1 MGQKLFRKL
10 GHKFVLT
17 YAGERY
23 VTKATEILNLKKELD
38 QEMND
43 IIKNNYGS
51 LKIAFPTMRSAY
63 MLPCT
68 LPVFN
73 QMYPNVR
80 LDVLEEH
87 SGKLEGMLLNGETDL
102 AFFNLPIKSPDIDYE
117 VIKHEEVLLV
127 MAANHPLAHSGLVR
141 DGSGKNYF
149 NLFKNGGTTYVLANE
164 NLKNGIADFAA
175 KAKAYAEEKKLQPVQ
190 TAAASDGNE
199 LTISGLDLGYYLVRS
214 DLGILCSLDTTA
226 PNALV
231 KEKNEATVIV
241 KNVEDTTKKQ
251 NVAEIGTYVKFTIQ
265 ITVNDKAPVNYKLV
279 DEMTDGL
286 TFVKNE
292 TYPLTV
298 TVNENTLDAANYKV
312 TETTEPRGFTLTFN
326 NNAEGNASILKTGDV
341 VTVTYYAQINENAK
355 IADEANVNKAKV
367 EYGTNSHT
375 EYDKTETY
383 VWKMNIVK
391 YTMEQETEK
400 KLAGA
405 TFQLS
410 RDAAGAQVIKLVK
423 VNDTTYR
430 LALSTETEGV
440 VDTITTGETGE
451 LVINGLAD
459 GTYYLTE
466 TKAPRGYNLL
476 REPVNVTIG
485 HKDANGK
492 LTETSFVAD
501 QTQTDT
507 SGLVKVENN
516 AGAELPSTGGIGTTV
531 FYVLGS
537 AMALGAVI
545 LLVTKKR
552 MAA

>member
-1 MGQKLFRKL
+1 MKHTRQIFALL
-10 GHKFVLT
+10 LALVLT
-17 YAGERY
+17 LGLC
-23 VTKATEILNLKKELD
+23 ATAFADEAKP
-38 QEMND
+38 
-43 IIKNNYGS
+43 GS
-51 LKIAFPTMRSAY
+51 ITISNPAQGKTY
-63 MLPCT
+63 E
-68 LPVFN
+68 VFKL
-73 QMYPNVR
+73 
-80 LDVLEEH
+80 LDVAADE
-87 SGKLEGMLLNGETDL
+87 SDL
-102 AFFNLPIKSPDIDYE
+102 ANNGFIYKLTAD
-117 VIKHEEVLLV
+117 
-127 MAANHPLAHSGLVR
+127 AWANFITNVQ

-149 NLFKNGGTTYVLANE
+149 NLYENNGVTYVLANE
-164 NLKNGIADFAA
+164 NLEGGIADFAA
-175 KAKAYAEEKKLQPVQ
+175 KAKAYAEEEKLQPVQ
-190 TAAASDGNE
+190 TATASDGND

-226 PNALV
+226 PNAEV
-231 KEKNEATVIV
+231 REKNEATVIV

-265 ITVNDKAPVNYKLV
+265 ITVKDKAPVNYKLV
-279 DEMTDGL
+279 DEMTEGL

-312 TETTEPRGFTLTFN
+312 TETTKPRGFTLAFN
-326 NNAEGNASILKTGDV
+326 NNAEGSASILKTGDV

-355 IADEANVNKAKV
+355 IADEANVNKARV

-375 EYDKTETY
+375 EYDTTETY

-410 RDAAGAQVIKLVK
+410 RDAAGAEVIKLVK
-423 VNDTTYR
+423 VDDTTYR
-430 LALSTETEGV
+430 LALPTETDTA
-440 VDTITTGETGE
+440 VDTITTGETGA

-476 REPVNVTIG
+476 REPVKVTIG
-485 HKDANGK
+485 HKDANGM
-492 LTETSFVAD
+492 TETSFVAN

-516 AGAELPSTGGIGTTV
+516 AGAELPSTGGIGTTA

>member
-1 MGQKLFRKL
+1 MKHTRQIFALVL
-10 GHKFVLT
+10 ALVLT
-17 YAGERY
+17 LGLC
-23 VTKATEILNLKKELD
+23 ATAFADETRP
-38 QEMND
+38 
-43 IIKNNYGS
+43 GS
-51 LKIAFPTMRSAY
+51 ITISNPAQGKTY
-63 MLPCT
+63 E
-68 LPVFN
+68 VFKL
-73 QMYPNVR
+73 
-80 LDVLEEH
+80 LDVVEDE
-87 SGKLEGMLLNGETDL
+87 SDL
-102 AFFNLPIKSPDIDYE
+102 ANKGFIYKLTADAWADFITT
-117 VIKHEEVLLV
+117 VQ
-127 MAANHPLAHSGLVR
+127 
-141 DGSGKNYF
+141 DGSGAKYF
-149 NLFKNGGTTYVLANE
+149 NLFENGGMTYVLANE
-164 NLKNGIADFAA
+164 NLKPGIADFAA
-175 KAKAYAEEKKLQPVQ
+175 KAKAYAETNKLAPLK
-190 TAAASDGNE
+190 TAKAEAEGALE
-199 LTISGLDLGYYLVRS
+199 ISGLDLGYYLVRS

-226 PNALV
+226 PNAEV
-231 KEKNEATVIV
+231 REKNEATVIV

-265 ITVNDKAPVNYKLV
+265 ITVKDKAPVNYKLV

-375 EYDKTETY
+375 EYDTTETY

-391 YTMEQETEK
+391 YTMKKAADSDQATEE

-405 TFQLS
+405 TFKLS
-410 RDAAGAQVIKLVK
+410 RDATGVEVIKLVK

-430 LALSTETEGV
+430 LALPTETDTA

-466 TKAPRGYNLL
+466 TKAPKGYNLL
-476 REPVNVTIG
+476 REPVKVTIG

-501 QTQTDT
+501 QTEMDT
-507 SGLVKVENN
+507 SGVVKVENN

>member
-1 MGQKLFRKL
+1 MKHTRQIFALVL
-10 GHKFVLT
+10 ALVLT
-17 YAGERY
+17 LGLC
-23 VTKATEILNLKKELD
+23 ATAFADEAKP
-38 QEMND
+38 
-43 IIKNNYGS
+43 GS
-51 LKIAFPTMRSAY
+51 ITISNPAQGKTY
-63 MLPCT
+63 E
-68 LPVFN
+68 VFKL
-73 QMYPNVR
+73 
-80 LDVLEEH
+80 LDVAADESDLENN
-87 SGKLEGMLLNGETDL
+87 GFIYKLTTD
-102 AFFNLPIKSPDIDYE
+102 AWADFITN
-117 VIKHEEVLLV
+117 VQ
-127 MAANHPLAHSGLVR
+127 

-149 NLFKNGGTTYVLANE
+149 NLFENGGMTYVLANE

-190 TAAASDGNE
+190 TAAASDENK

-226 PNALV
+226 PNAQV
-231 KEKNEATVIV
+231 REKNEATVIV

-251 NVAEIGTYVKFTIQ
+251 NVAEIGTYVKFTIR
-265 ITVNDKAPVNYKLV
+265 ITVKDKAPVNYKLV

-286 TFVKNE
+286 TFVNDE
-292 TYPLTV
+292 NHPLTV
-298 TVNENTLDAANYKV
+298 KV
-312 TETTEPRGFTLTFN
+312 TRGESESTLTNVDDYTVAETSTPKGFTLKFKD
-326 NNAEGNASILKTGDV
+326 EGSASILKTGDV

-375 EYDKTETY
+375 EYDTTETY

-391 YTMEQETEK
+391 YTMEQTTGSDQAKEK
-400 KLAGA
+400 RLAGA
-405 TFQLS
+405 IFQLS
-410 RDAAGAQVIKLVK
+410 RDAAGAEVIKLVK
-423 VNDTTYR
+423 VDDTTYR
-430 LALSTETEGV
+430 LALPTETDTA
-440 VDTITTGETGE
+440 VDTITTGETGA

-476 REPVNVTIG
+476 REPVKVTIG
-485 HKDANGK
+485 HNKNANGK
-492 LTETSFVAD
+492 LTETSFVAN
-501 QTQTDT
+501 QTETDT
-507 SGLVKVENN
+507 SGVVKVENN

>member
-1 MGQKLFRKL
+1 MKHTRQFFALVL
-10 GHKFVLT
+10 ALVLT
-17 YAGERY
+17 LGLC
-23 VTKATEILNLKKELD
+23 ATAFADGAKPGSITISNPAQGKTYEVFKLLD
-38 QEMND
+38 IVED
-43 IIKNNYGS
+43 ES
-51 LKIAFPTMRSAY
+51 
-63 MLPCT
+63 
-68 LPVFN
+68 
-73 QMYPNVR
+73 
-80 LDVLEEH
+80 
-87 SGKLEGMLLNGETDL
+87 DL
-102 AFFNLPIKSPDIDYE
+102 ANKGFIYKLTNDDWATFITT
-117 VIKHEEVLLV
+117 VQ
-127 MAANHPLAHSGLVR
+127 
-141 DGSGKNYF
+141 DGSGANYF
-149 NLFKNGGTTYVLANE
+149 NLFENGGKKYVLANE
-164 NLKNGIADFAA
+164 NLKGGIADFAA
-175 KAKAYAEEKKLQPVQ
+175 KAKAYAETNKLAPLK
-190 TAAASDGNE
+190 TAKAEAEGALE
-199 LTISGLDLGYYLVRS
+199 ISGLDLGYYLVRS

-226 PNALV
+226 PNAEV

-251 NVAEIGTYVKFTIQ
+251 NVAEIGTYVKFTIR

-286 TFVKNE
+286 TFVNNE

-312 TETTEPRGFTLTFN
+312 TETTEPRGFTLAFN

-375 EYDKTETY
+375 EYDTTETY

-391 YTMEQETEK
+391 YTMEQTTGSDQAKEK
-400 KLAGA
+400 MLAGA
-405 TFQLS
+405 TFKLS
-410 RDAAGAQVIKLVK
+410 RDEAGTQVIKLVK

-430 LALSTETEGV
+430 LALPTET
-440 VDTITTGETGE
+440 DTADDTVTTGETGE

-476 REPVNVTIG
+476 RKPVNVTIG

-501 QTQTDT
+501 QTEMDT
-507 SGLVKVENN
+507 SGVVKVENN

>member
-1 MGQKLFRKL
+1 MKHTRQIFALL
-10 GHKFVLT
+10 LALVLT
-17 YAGERY
+17 LGLC
-23 VTKATEILNLKKELD
+23 ATAFADEAKP
-38 QEMND
+38 
-43 IIKNNYGS
+43 GS
-51 LKIAFPTMRSAY
+51 ITISNPAQGKTY
-63 MLPCT
+63 E
-68 LPVFN
+68 VFKL
-73 QMYPNVR
+73 
-80 LDVLEEH
+80 LDVAADE
-87 SGKLEGMLLNGETDL
+87 SDL
-102 AFFNLPIKSPDIDYE
+102 ANNGFIYKLTADAWATFITT
-117 VIKHEEVLLV
+117 VQ
-127 MAANHPLAHSGLVR
+127 
-141 DGSGKNYF
+141 DGSGENYF
-149 NLFKNGGTTYVLANE
+149 NLFENGGTTYVLANE

-190 TAAASDGNE
+190 KAAASDGNE

-226 PNALV
+226 PNAEVL
-231 KEKNEATVIV
+231 EKNEATVIV
-241 KNVEDTTKKQ
+241 KNVEDTEKQ
-251 NVAEIGTYVKFTIQ
+251 NVAEIGTYVKFTIR
-265 ITVNDKAPVNYKLV
+265 ITVNDRAPVNYKLV

-341 VTVTYYAQINENAK
+341 VTVTYYAQINEKAVV
-355 IADEANVNKAKV
+355 ADEANVNKAKV

-375 EYDKTETY
+375 EYDTTETY

-391 YTMEQETEK
+391 YTMEQTTGSDQAKEK
-400 KLAGA
+400 RLAGA

-410 RDAAGAQVIKLVK
+410 RDEAGTEVIKLIK
-423 VNDTTYR
+423 VDDTTYR
-430 LALSTETEGV
+430 LALPTETDTA
-440 VDTITTGETGE
+440 VDTITTGETGA

-501 QTQTDT
+501 QTEMDT
-507 SGLVKVENN
+507 SGVVKVENN
-516 AGAELPSTGGIGTTV
+516 AGAELPSTGGIGTTA

>member
-1 MGQKLFRKL
+1 MKHTRQF
-10 GHKFVLT
+10 FVLVLALVLTLGLCATAFADETRPGSITISNPAQGKT
-17 YAGERY
+17 YE
-23 VTKATEILNLKKELD
+23 
-38 QEMND
+38 
-43 IIKNNYGS
+43 
-51 LKIAFPTMRSAY
+51 
-63 MLPCT
+63 
-68 LPVFN
+68 VFKL
-73 QMYPNVR
+73 
-80 LDVLEEH
+80 LDVAADE
-87 SGKLEGMLLNGETDL
+87 SDL
-102 AFFNLPIKSPDIDYE
+102 ANKGFIYKLTNDDWATFITT
-117 VIKHEEVLLV
+117 VQ
-127 MAANHPLAHSGLVR
+127 
-141 DGSGKNYF
+141 DGSGENYF
-149 NLFKNGGTTYVLANE
+149 NLFENGGKKYVLANE
-164 NLKNGIADFAA
+164 NLKPGIADFAA
-175 KAKAYAEEKKLQPVQ
+175 KAKAYAEEKNLQPVQ
-190 TAAASDGNE
+190 TATASDGNE

-226 PNALV
+226 PNAEV

-241 KNVEDTTKKQ
+241 KNVEDTKKQ

-265 ITVNDKAPVNYKLV
+265 ITVKDKAPVNYKLL
-279 DEMTDGL
+279 DEMTEGL
-286 TFVKNE
+286 TFVNDE
-292 TYPLTV
+292 NHPLTV
-298 TVNENTLDAANYKV
+298 TVNGSALAAENYNVA
-312 TETTEPRGFTLTFN
+312 ETTEPRGFTLTFN
-326 NNAEGNASILKTGDV
+326 NNAEGSASILKTGDV

-375 EYDKTETY
+375 EYDTTETY

-391 YTMEQETEK
+391 YTMKKAADGDQATEE

-405 TFQLS
+405 TFKLS
-410 RDAAGAQVIKLVK
+410 RDAAGTQVIKLVK

-430 LALSTETEGV
+430 LALPTETDTAD
-440 VDTITTGETGE
+440 DTITTGETGE

-466 TKAPRGYNLL
+466 TKAPKGYNLL

-501 QTQTDT
+501 QTETDT
-507 SGLVKVENN
+507 SGVVKVENN

>member
-1 MGQKLFRKL
+1 MKHTRQIFALVL
-10 GHKFVLT
+10 ALVLT
-17 YAGERY
+17 LGLC
-23 VTKATEILNLKKELD
+23 ATAFADEARP
-38 QEMND
+38 
-43 IIKNNYGS
+43 GS
-51 LKIAFPTMRSAY
+51 ITISNPAQGKTY
-63 MLPCT
+63 E
-68 LPVFN
+68 VFKL
-73 QMYPNVR
+73 
-80 LDVLEEH
+80 LDVVEDE
-87 SGKLEGMLLNGETDL
+87 SDL
-102 AFFNLPIKSPDIDYE
+102 ANNGFIYKLTTDAWADFITN
-117 VIKHEEVLLV
+117 VQ
-127 MAANHPLAHSGLVR
+127 

-149 NLFKNGGTTYVLANE
+149 NLFENGGTKYVLANE
-164 NLKNGIADFAA
+164 NLKPGIADFAA

-190 TAAASDGNE
+190 TATASDGNE

-226 PNALV
+226 PNAQV
-231 KEKNEATVIV
+231 REKNEATVIV

-251 NVAEIGTYVKFTIQ
+251 NVAEIGTYVKFTIR
-265 ITVNDKAPVNYKLV
+265 ITVKDKAPVNYKLV
-279 DEMTDGL
+279 DEMTEGL

-298 TVNENTLDAANYKV
+298 TVNENTLDAANYQV
-312 TETTEPRGFTLTFN
+312 AETTEPRGFTLTFN
-326 NNAEGNASILKTGDV
+326 NNAEGSASILKTGDV
-341 VTVTYYAQINENAK
+341 VTVTYYAQINEKAVV
-355 IADEANVNKAKV
+355 ADEANVNKAKV

-375 EYDKTETY
+375 EYDTTETY

-410 RDAAGAQVIKLVK
+410 RDEAGAQVIKLVK
-423 VNDTTYR
+423 VDDTTYR
-430 LALSTETEGV
+430 LALPTDTA

-476 REPVNVTIG
+476 REPVKVTIG
-485 HKDANGK
+485 HNKNANGK
-492 LTETSFVAD
+492 LTETSFVAN
-501 QTQTDT
+501 QTETDT

>member
-1 MGQKLFRKL
+1 MKHTRQIFALVL
-10 GHKFVLT
+10 ALVLT
-17 YAGERY
+17 LGLC
-23 VTKATEILNLKKELD
+23 ATAFADEAKP
-38 QEMND
+38 
-43 IIKNNYGS
+43 GS
-51 LKIAFPTMRSAY
+51 ITISNPAQGKTY
-63 MLPCT
+63 E
-68 LPVFN
+68 VFKL
-73 QMYPNVR
+73 
-80 LDVLEEH
+80 LDVAADESALENN
-87 SGKLEGMLLNGETDL
+87 GFIYKLTTDEW
-102 AFFNLPIKSPDIDYE
+102 ATFITT
-117 VIKHEEVLLV
+117 VQ
-127 MAANHPLAHSGLVR
+127 
-141 DGSGKNYF
+141 DGSGENYF
-149 NLFKNGGTTYVLANE
+149 NLFENGGTTYVLANE
-164 NLKNGIADFAA
+164 NLKPGIADFAA

-190 TAAASDGNE
+190 TATASDGNE

-226 PNALV
+226 PNAQV

-241 KNVEDTTKKQ
+241 KNVEDTEKQ

-265 ITVNDKAPVNYKLV
+265 ITVKDRAPVNYKLV

-341 VTVTYYAQINENAK
+341 VTVTYYAQINEKAVV
-355 IADEANVNKAKV
+355 ADEANVNKAKV

-375 EYDKTETY
+375 EYDTTETY

-410 RDAAGAQVIKLVK
+410 RDAAGAEVIKLVK
-423 VNDTTYR
+423 VDDTTYR
-430 LALSTETEGV
+430 LALPTDTA
-440 VDTITTGETGE
+440 VDTITTGETGV

-476 REPVNVTIG
+476 REPVKVTVA
-485 HKDANGK
+485 HKTENGK

-501 QTQTDT
+501 QTETDT
-507 SGLVKVENN
+507 SGVVKVENN

>member
-1 MGQKLFRKL
+1 MKHTRQFFALVL
-10 GHKFVLT
+10 ALVLT
-17 YAGERY
+17 LGLC
-23 VTKATEILNLKKELD
+23 ATAFADGAKPGSITISNPAQGKTYEVFKLLD
-38 QEMND
+38 IVED
-43 IIKNNYGS
+43 ES
-51 LKIAFPTMRSAY
+51 
-63 MLPCT
+63 
-68 LPVFN
+68 
-73 QMYPNVR
+73 
-80 LDVLEEH
+80 
-87 SGKLEGMLLNGETDL
+87 DL
-102 AFFNLPIKSPDIDYE
+102 ANKGFIYKLTADAWADFITT
-117 VIKHEEVLLV
+117 VQ
-127 MAANHPLAHSGLVR
+127 
-141 DGSGKNYF
+141 DGSGAKYF
-149 NLFKNGGTTYVLANE
+149 NLFENGGMTYVLANE
-164 NLKNGIADFAA
+164 NLKGGIADFAA

-190 TAAASDGNE
+190 TATASDGNE

-226 PNALV
+226 PNAQV

-265 ITVNDKAPVNYKLV
+265 ITVKDKAPVNYKLV

-286 TFVKNE
+286 TFVNNE

-298 TVNENTLDAANYKV
+298 TVNGSALAAENYNVA
-312 TETTEPRGFTLTFN
+312 ETTEPRGFTLTFN
-326 NNAEGNASILKTGDV
+326 NNAEGSASILKTDDV
-341 VTVTYYAQINENAK
+341 VTVTYYAQINKNAK

-375 EYDKTETY
+375 EYDTTETY

-423 VNDTTYR
+423 VDDTTYR
-430 LALSTETEGV
+430 LALPTETEGV

-476 REPVNVTIG
+476 REPVKVKIDHTT
-485 HKDANGK
+485 ANGK

-501 QTQTDT
+501 QTETDT
-507 SGLVKVENN
+507 SGVVKVENN
-516 AGAELPSTGGIGTTV
+516 AGAELPSTGGIGTTA

>member
-1 MGQKLFRKL
+1 MKHTRQFFALL
-10 GHKFVLT
+10 LALVLT
-17 YAGERY
+17 LGLC
-23 VTKATEILNLKKELD
+23 ATAFADEAKP
-38 QEMND
+38 
-43 IIKNNYGS
+43 GS
-51 LKIAFPTMRSAY
+51 ITISNPAQGKTY
-63 MLPCT
+63 E
-68 LPVFN
+68 VFKL
-73 QMYPNVR
+73 
-80 LDVLEEH
+80 LDVAADE
-87 SGKLEGMLLNGETDL
+87 SDL
-102 AFFNLPIKSPDIDYE
+102 ANKGFIYKLTADAWADFITT
-117 VIKHEEVLLV
+117 VQ
-127 MAANHPLAHSGLVR
+127 
-141 DGSGKNYF
+141 DGSGAKYF
-149 NLFKNGGTTYVLANE
+149 NLFENGGKKYVLANE
-164 NLKNGIADFAA
+164 NLKPGIADFAA
-175 KAKAYAEEKKLQPVQ
+175 KAKAYAEEKNLQPVQ
-190 TAAASDGNE
+190 TATASDGNE

-226 PNALV
+226 PNAEV

-241 KNVEDTTKKQ
+241 KNVEDTKKQ

-265 ITVNDKAPVNYKLV
+265 ITVKDKAPVNYKLV
-279 DEMTDGL
+279 DEMTEGL
-286 TFVKNE
+286 TFVNDE
-292 TYPLTV
+292 NHPLTV
-298 TVNENTLDAANYKV
+298 TVNGSALAAENYNVA
-312 TETTEPRGFTLTFN
+312 ETTEPRGFTLTFN
-326 NNAEGNASILKTGDV
+326 NNAEGSASILKTGDV

-375 EYDKTETY
+375 EYDTTETY

-391 YTMEQETEK
+391 YTMKKAADGDQATEE

-405 TFQLS
+405 TFKLS
-410 RDAAGAQVIKLVK
+410 RDAAGTQVIKLVK

-430 LALSTETEGV
+430 LALPTETDTAD
-440 VDTITTGETGE
+440 DTITTGETGE

-501 QTQTDT
+501 QTETDT
-507 SGLVKVENN
+507 SGVVKVENN

>member
-1 MGQKLFRKL
+1 MKHTRQIFALVL
-10 GHKFVLT
+10 ALVLT
-17 YAGERY
+17 LGLC
-23 VTKATEILNLKKELD
+23 ATAFADEAKP
-38 QEMND
+38 
-43 IIKNNYGS
+43 GS
-51 LKIAFPTMRSAY
+51 ITISNPAQGKTY
-63 MLPCT
+63 E
-68 LPVFN
+68 VFKL
-73 QMYPNVR
+73 
-80 LDVLEEH
+80 LDVAADESDLENN
-87 SGKLEGMLLNGETDL
+87 GFIYKLTTD
-102 AFFNLPIKSPDIDYE
+102 AWADFITN
-117 VIKHEEVLLV
+117 VQ
-127 MAANHPLAHSGLVR
+127 

-507 SGLVKVENN
+507 SGVVKVENN

-545 LLVTKKR
+545 LLVTRKR

>member
-1 MGQKLFRKL
+1 MKHTRQFFALL
-10 GHKFVLT
+10 LALVLT
-17 YAGERY
+17 LGLC
-23 VTKATEILNLKKELD
+23 ATAFAEDAKP
-38 QEMND
+38 
-43 IIKNNYGS
+43 GS
-51 LKIAFPTMRSAY
+51 ITISNPAQGKTY
-63 MLPCT
+63 E
-68 LPVFN
+68 VFKL
-73 QMYPNVR
+73 
-80 LDVLEEH
+80 LDVVEDE
-87 SGKLEGMLLNGETDL
+87 SDL
-102 AFFNLPIKSPDIDYE
+102 ANKGFIYKLTADAWADFITNVK
-117 VIKHEEVLLV
+117 
-127 MAANHPLAHSGLVR
+127 
-141 DGSGKNYF
+141 DGSDNNYF
-149 NLFKNGGTTYVLANE
+149 NLFENGGMTYVLANE
-164 NLKNGIADFAA
+164 NLKPGIADFAA
-175 KAKAYAEEKKLQPVQ
+175 KAKAYAETNKLAPIK
-190 TAAASDGNE
+190 TAKAEAEGALE
-199 LTISGLDLGYYLVRS
+199 ISGLDLGYYLVRS

-226 PNALV
+226 PNAQV

-265 ITVNDKAPVNYKLV
+265 ITVKDKAPVNYKLV

-286 TFVKNE
+286 TFVNNE

-298 TVNENTLDAANYKV
+298 TVNGSALAAENYNVA
-312 TETTEPRGFTLTFN
+312 ETTEPRGFTLTFN
-326 NNAEGNASILKTGDV
+326 NNAEGSASILKTDDV
-341 VTVTYYAQINENAK
+341 VTVTYYAQINKNAK

-375 EYDKTETY
+375 EYDTTETY

-410 RDAAGAQVIKLVK
+410 RDEAGAQVIKLVK

-430 LALSTETEGV
+430 LALPTETEGV

-476 REPVNVTIG
+476 REPVKVKIDHTT
-485 HKDANGK
+485 ANGK

-501 QTQTDT
+501 QTETDT
-507 SGLVKVENN
+507 SGVVKVENN

>member
-1 MGQKLFRKL
+1 MKHTRQFFALL
-10 GHKFVLT
+10 LALVLT
-17 YAGERY
+17 LGLC
-23 VTKATEILNLKKELD
+23 ATAFADEAKP
-38 QEMND
+38 
-43 IIKNNYGS
+43 GS
-51 LKIAFPTMRSAY
+51 ITISNPAQGKTY
-63 MLPCT
+63 E
-68 LPVFN
+68 VFKL
-73 QMYPNVR
+73 
-80 LDVLEEH
+80 LDVAADE
-87 SGKLEGMLLNGETDL
+87 SDL
-102 AFFNLPIKSPDIDYE
+102 ANKGFIYKLTADDWADFITT
-117 VIKHEEVLLV
+117 VQ
-127 MAANHPLAHSGLVR
+127 
-141 DGSGKNYF
+141 DGSGANYF
-149 NLFKNGGTTYVLANE
+149 ILFENGGMTYVLANE
-164 NLKNGIADFAA
+164 NLKPGIADFAA
-175 KAKAYAEEKKLQPVQ
+175 KAKAYAEEKNLQPVQ
-190 TAAASDGNE
+190 TATASDGNE

-226 PNALV
+226 PNAEV

-241 KNVEDTTKKQ
+241 KNVEDTKKQ

-265 ITVNDKAPVNYKLV
+265 ITVKDKAPVNYKLV
-279 DEMTDGL
+279 DEMTEGL
-286 TFVKNE
+286 TFVNDE
-292 TYPLTV
+292 NHPLTV
-298 TVNENTLDAANYKV
+298 TVNGSALAAENYNVA
-312 TETTEPRGFTLTFN
+312 ETTEPRGFTLTFN

-375 EYDKTETY
+375 EYDTTETY

-391 YTMEQETEK
+391 YTMKKAADGDQATEE

-430 LALSTETEGV
+430 LALPTETEGV
-440 VDTITTGETGE
+440 VDTITTGNSGE

-476 REPVNVTIG
+476 REPVKVKIDHTT
-485 HKDANGK
+485 ANGK

-501 QTQTDT
+501 QTETDT
-507 SGLVKVENN
+507 SGVVKVENN

>member
-1 MGQKLFRKL
+1 MKHTRQFFALL
-10 GHKFVLT
+10 LALVLT
-17 YAGERY
+17 LGLCATAFADE
-23 VTKATEILNLKKELD
+23 TKPGSITISNPAQGKTYEVFKLLDIVEDESDLANKGFIYKLTNDDWATFITTVQD
-38 QEMND
+38 
-43 IIKNNYGS
+43 G
-51 LKIAFPTMRSAY
+51 
-63 MLPCT
+63 
-68 LPVFN
+68 
-73 QMYPNVR
+73 
-80 LDVLEEH
+80 
-87 SGKLEGMLLNGETDL
+87 NGE
-102 AFFNLPIKSPDIDYE
+102 
-117 VIKHEEVLLV
+117 
-127 MAANHPLAHSGLVR
+127 
-141 DGSGKNYF
+141 NYF
-149 NLFKNGGTTYVLANE
+149 NLFENGGMTYVLAKE
-164 NLKNGIADFAA
+164 NLKGGIADFAA

-190 TAAASDGNE
+190 TATAANE
-199 LTISGLDLGYYLVRS
+199 DALTISGLYLGYYLVRS

-226 PNALV
+226 PNAQV

-265 ITVNDKAPVNYKLV
+265 ITVKDKAPVNYKLV

-286 TFVKNE
+286 TFVNDE
-292 TYPLTV
+292 NHPLTV
-298 TVNENTLDAANYKV
+298 TVNGSALAAENYNVA
-312 TETTEPRGFTLTFN
+312 ETTEPRGFTLTFN

-341 VTVTYYAQINENAK
+341 VTVTYYAQINKNAK

-375 EYDKTETY
+375 EYDTTETY

-405 TFQLS
+405 TFKLS
-410 RDAAGAQVIKLVK
+410 RDAAGAHVIKLVK
-423 VNDTTYR
+423 VDDTTYR
-430 LALSTETEGV
+430 LALPTETDTA

-466 TKAPRGYNLL
+466 TKAPKGYNLL

-492 LTETSFVAD
+492 LTETSFVGN
-501 QTQTDT
+501 QTEMDT
-507 SGLVKVENN
+507 SGVVKVENN

>member
-1 MGQKLFRKL
+1 MKHTRQFFALL
-10 GHKFVLT
+10 LALVLT
-17 YAGERY
+17 LGLC
-23 VTKATEILNLKKELD
+23 ATAFAEDAKP
-38 QEMND
+38 
-43 IIKNNYGS
+43 GS
-51 LKIAFPTMRSAY
+51 ITISNPAQGKTY
-63 MLPCT
+63 E
-68 LPVFN
+68 VFKL
-73 QMYPNVR
+73 
-80 LDVLEEH
+80 LDVAADE
-87 SGKLEGMLLNGETDL
+87 SDL
-102 AFFNLPIKSPDIDYE
+102 ANKGFIYKLTADEWATFITT
-117 VIKHEEVLLV
+117 VQ
-127 MAANHPLAHSGLVR
+127 

-149 NLFKNGGTTYVLANE
+149 NLFENGGKKYVLANE
-164 NLKNGIADFAA
+164 NLKPGIADFAA
-175 KAKAYAEEKKLQPVQ
+175 KAKAYAEANKLAPIK
-190 TAAASDGNE
+190 TAKAEAEGALE
-199 LTISGLDLGYYLVRS
+199 ISGLDLGYYLVRS

-226 PNALV
+226 PNAEV
-231 KEKNEATVIV
+231 REKNEATVIV

-251 NVAEIGTYVKFTIQ
+251 NVAEIGTYVKFTIR
-265 ITVNDKAPVNYKLV
+265 ITVKDKAPVNYKLV
-279 DEMTDGL
+279 DEMTEGL
-286 TFVKNE
+286 TFVNNE

-298 TVNENTLDAANYKV
+298 TVNGSALAAENYKV
-312 TETTEPRGFTLTFN
+312 TKTTEPRGFTLAFN

-341 VTVTYYAQINENAK
+341 VTVTYYAQINEKAVV
-355 IADEANVNKAKV
+355 ADEANVNKAKV

-375 EYDKTETY
+375 EYDTTETY

-391 YTMEQETEK
+391 YTMKKAADSDQATEE

-405 TFQLS
+405 TFKLS

-423 VNDTTYR
+423 VNDTTYC
-430 LALSTETEGV
+430 LALPTETDTA
-440 VDTITTGETGE
+440 VDTVTTGETGE

-476 REPVNVTIG
+476 REPVKVTIG

-492 LTETSFVAD
+492 LTETSFVGN
-501 QTQTDT
+501 QTEMDT
-507 SGLVKVENN
+507 SGVVKVENN

>member
-1 MGQKLFRKL
+1 MKHTRQIFALVL
-10 GHKFVLT
+10 ALVLT
-17 YAGERY
+17 LGLC
-23 VTKATEILNLKKELD
+23 ATAFADEAKP
-38 QEMND
+38 
-43 IIKNNYGS
+43 GS
-51 LKIAFPTMRSAY
+51 ITISNPAQGKTY
-63 MLPCT
+63 E
-68 LPVFN
+68 VFKL
-73 QMYPNVR
+73 
-80 LDVLEEH
+80 LDVAADESDLENN
-87 SGKLEGMLLNGETDL
+87 GFIYKLTADAWADFITNV
-102 AFFNLPIKSPDIDYE
+102 K
-117 VIKHEEVLLV
+117 
-127 MAANHPLAHSGLVR
+127 
-141 DGSGKNYF
+141 DGSDNNYF
-149 NLFKNGGTTYVLANE
+149 NLFENGGTTYVLANE
-164 NLKNGIADFAA
+164 NLKPGIADFAA
-175 KAKAYAEEKKLQPVQ
+175 KAKAYAETNKLAPIK
-190 TAAASDGNE
+190 TAKAEAEGALE
-199 LTISGLDLGYYLVRS
+199 ISGLDLGYYLVRS

-226 PNALV
+226 PNAQV

-251 NVAEIGTYVKFTIQ
+251 NVAEIGTYVKFTIR
-265 ITVNDKAPVNYKLV
+265 ITVKDKAPVNYKLV

-286 TFVKNE
+286 TFVNDAE
-292 TYPLTV
+292 HPLTV
-298 TVNENTLDAANYKV
+298 TVNENTLDAANYQV
-312 TETTEPRGFTLTFN
+312 AETTKPRGFTLTFN

-391 YTMEQETEK
+391 YTMEQTTGSDQAKEK
-400 KLAGA
+400 MLAGA

-410 RDAAGAQVIKLVK
+410 RDAKGAQVIKLVK
-423 VNDTTYR
+423 VDDTTYR
-430 LALSTETEGV
+430 LALPTETEGV

-501 QTQTDT
+501 QTETDT
-507 SGLVKVENN
+507 SGVVKVENN

>member
-1 MGQKLFRKL
+1 MKHTRQF
-10 GHKFVLT
+10 FVLVLALVLTLGLCATAFADETRPGSITISNPAQGKT
-17 YAGERY
+17 YE
-23 VTKATEILNLKKELD
+23 
-38 QEMND
+38 
-43 IIKNNYGS
+43 
-51 LKIAFPTMRSAY
+51 
-63 MLPCT
+63 
-68 LPVFN
+68 VFKL
-73 QMYPNVR
+73 
-80 LDVLEEH
+80 LDVAADE
-87 SGKLEGMLLNGETDL
+87 SDL
-102 AFFNLPIKSPDIDYE
+102 ANKGFIYKLTNDDWATFITT
-117 VIKHEEVLLV
+117 VQ
-127 MAANHPLAHSGLVR
+127 
-141 DGSGKNYF
+141 DGSGAKYF
-149 NLFKNGGTTYVLANE
+149 NLFENGGKKYVLANE
-164 NLKNGIADFAA
+164 NLKPGIADFAA
-175 KAKAYAEEKKLQPVQ
+175 KAKAYAEEKNLQPVQ
-190 TAAASDGNE
+190 TATASDGNE

-226 PNALV
+226 PNAEV

-241 KNVEDTTKKQ
+241 KNVEDTKKQ

-265 ITVNDKAPVNYKLV
+265 ITVKDKAPVNYKLV
-279 DEMTDGL
+279 DEMTEGL
-286 TFVKNE
+286 TFVNDE
-292 TYPLTV
+292 NHPLTV
-298 TVNENTLDAANYKV
+298 TVNGSALAAENYNVA
-312 TETTEPRGFTLTFN
+312 ETTEPRGFTLTFN
-326 NNAEGNASILKTGDV
+326 NNAEGSASILKTGDV

-375 EYDKTETY
+375 EYDTTETY

-391 YTMEQETEK
+391 YTMKKAADSDQATEE

-410 RDAAGAQVIKLVK
+410 RDEAGTQVIKLVK

-430 LALSTETEGV
+430 LALPTETDTAD
-440 VDTITTGETGE
+440 DTITTGETGE

-466 TKAPRGYNLL
+466 TKAPKGYNLL
-476 REPVNVTIG
+476 REPVKVTVA
-485 HKDANGK
+485 HKTENGK

-507 SGLVKVENN
+507 SGVVKVENN

>member
-1 MGQKLFRKL
+1 MKHTRQFFALL
-10 GHKFVLT
+10 LALVLT
-17 YAGERY
+17 LGLC
-23 VTKATEILNLKKELD
+23 ATAFAEDAKP
-38 QEMND
+38 
-43 IIKNNYGS
+43 GS
-51 LKIAFPTMRSAY
+51 ITISNPAQGKTY
-63 MLPCT
+63 E
-68 LPVFN
+68 VFKL
-73 QMYPNVR
+73 
-80 LDVLEEH
+80 LDVAADESDLENN
-87 SGKLEGMLLNGETDL
+87 GFIYKLTADEWAT
-102 AFFNLPIKSPDIDYE
+102 FITT
-117 VIKHEEVLLV
+117 VQ
-127 MAANHPLAHSGLVR
+127 

-149 NLFKNGGTTYVLANE
+149 NLFENGGKKYVLANE

-175 KAKAYAEEKKLQPVQ
+175 KAKAYAETNKLAPLK
-190 TAAASDGNE
+190 TAKAEAEGALE
-199 LTISGLDLGYYLVRS
+199 ISGLDLGYYLVRS

-226 PNALV
+226 PNAEVL
-231 KEKNEATVIV
+231 EKNEATVIV

-265 ITVNDKAPVNYKLV
+265 ITVKDKAPVNYKLV
-279 DEMTDGL
+279 DEMTEGL
-286 TFVKNE
+286 TFVNDE
-292 TYPLTV
+292 NHPLTV
-298 TVNENTLDAANYKV
+298 TVNGSALAAENYNVA
-312 TETTEPRGFTLTFN
+312 ETTEPRGFTLTFN

-341 VTVTYYAQINENAK
+341 VTVTYYAQINENAV
-355 IADEANVNKAKV
+355 IADEANVNKARV

-375 EYDKTETY
+375 EYDTTETY

-405 TFQLS
+405 TFKLS
-410 RDAAGAQVIKLVK
+410 RDEAGAQVIKLVK
-423 VNDTTYR
+423 VDDTTYR
-430 LALSTETEGV
+430 LALPTETDTA
-440 VDTITTGETGE
+440 VDTITTGKTGE

-476 REPVNVTIG
+476 REPVKVKIDHTT
-485 HKDANGK
+485 ANGK

-501 QTQTDT
+501 QTETDT
-507 SGLVKVENN
+507 SGVVKVENN

>member
-1 MGQKLFRKL
+1 MKHTRQFFALVL
-10 GHKFVLT
+10 ALVLT
-17 YAGERY
+17 LGLC
-23 VTKATEILNLKKELD
+23 ATAFADEAKP
-38 QEMND
+38 
-43 IIKNNYGS
+43 GS
-51 LKIAFPTMRSAY
+51 ITISNPAQGKTY
-63 MLPCT
+63 E
-68 LPVFN
+68 VFKL
-73 QMYPNVR
+73 
-80 LDVLEEH
+80 LDVVEDE
-87 SGKLEGMLLNGETDL
+87 SDL
-102 AFFNLPIKSPDIDYE
+102 ANNGFIYKLTTDAWADFITNVK
-117 VIKHEEVLLV
+117 
-127 MAANHPLAHSGLVR
+127 
-141 DGSGKNYF
+141 DGSGENYF
-149 NLFKNGGTTYVLANE
+149 NLFENGGMTYVLANE
-164 NLKNGIADFAA
+164 NLKHGIADFAA

-190 TAAASDGNE
+190 TATASDGNE

-226 PNALV
+226 PNAEV
-231 KEKNEATVIV
+231 REKNEATVIV

-251 NVAEIGTYVKFTIQ
+251 NVAEIGTYVKFTIR

-286 TFVKNE
+286 TFVNDAE
-292 TYPLTV
+292 HPLTV

-312 TETTEPRGFTLTFN
+312 TETTEPRGFTLAFN
-326 NNAEGNASILKTGDV
+326 NNAEGSASILKTGDV

-375 EYDKTETY
+375 EYDTTETY

-391 YTMEQETEK
+391 YTMEQGTEK

-405 TFQLS
+405 TFKLS

-423 VNDTTYR
+423 VDDTTYR
-430 LALSTETEGV
+430 LALPTETDTA

-476 REPVNVTIG
+476 REPVKVTVA
-485 HKDANGK
+485 HKTENGK

-507 SGLVKVENN
+507 SGVVKVENN
-516 AGAELPSTGGIGTTV
+516 TGAELPSTGGIGTTV

>member
-1 MGQKLFRKL
+1 MKHTRQFFALL
-10 GHKFVLT
+10 LALVLT
-17 YAGERY
+17 LGLC
-23 VTKATEILNLKKELD
+23 ATAFADEAKP
-38 QEMND
+38 
-43 IIKNNYGS
+43 GS
-51 LKIAFPTMRSAY
+51 ITISNPAQGKTY
-63 MLPCT
+63 E
-68 LPVFN
+68 VFKL
-73 QMYPNVR
+73 
-80 LDVLEEH
+80 LDVAADE
-87 SGKLEGMLLNGETDL
+87 SDL
-102 AFFNLPIKSPDIDYE
+102 ANKGFIYKLTNDDWATFITT
-117 VIKHEEVLLV
+117 VQ
-127 MAANHPLAHSGLVR
+127 

-149 NLFKNGGTTYVLANE
+149 NLFENGGKKYVLANK

-175 KAKAYAEEKKLQPVQ
+175 KAKAYAETNKLAPIK
-190 TAAASDGNE
+190 TAKAEAEGALE
-199 LTISGLDLGYYLVRS
+199 ISGLDLGYYLVRS

-226 PNALV
+226 PNAEV
-231 KEKNEATVIV
+231 REKNEATVIV

-251 NVAEIGTYVKFTIQ
+251 NVAEIGTYVKFTIR

-286 TFVKNE
+286 TFVNDAE
-292 TYPLTV
+292 HPLTV

-312 TETTEPRGFTLTFN
+312 TETTEPRGFTLAFN
-326 NNAEGNASILKTGDV
+326 NNAEGSASILKTGDV

-375 EYDKTETY
+375 EYDQTETY

-391 YTMEQETEK
+391 YTMKKAADSDQATEE

-430 LALSTETEGV
+430 LALPTETEGV

-476 REPVNVTIG
+476 REPVKVTIG

-501 QTQTDT
+501 QTETDT
-507 SGLVKVENN
+507 SGVVKVENN

>member
-1 MGQKLFRKL
+1 MKHTRQFFALVL
-10 GHKFVLT
+10 ALVLT
-17 YAGERY
+17 LGLC
-23 VTKATEILNLKKELD
+23 ATAFAEDAKPGSITISNPAQGKTYEVFKLLD
-38 QEMND
+38 VVEDESDLANKGFIYKLTAD
-43 IIKNNYGS
+43 AWADFITNVKDGSDNNY
-51 LKIAFPTMRSAY
+51 F
-63 MLPCT
+63 
-68 LPVFN
+68 
-73 QMYPNVR
+73 
-80 LDVLEEH
+80 
-87 SGKLEGMLLNGETDL
+87 DL
-102 AFFNLPIKSPDIDYE
+102 FE
-117 VIKHEEVLLV
+117 
-127 MAANHPLAHSGLVR
+127 
-141 DGSGKNYF
+141 
-149 NLFKNGGTTYVLANE
+149 NGGMTYVLANE
-164 NLKNGIADFAA
+164 NLKPGIADFAA
-175 KAKAYAEEKKLQPVQ
+175 KAKAYAEANKLAPIK
-190 TAAASDGNE
+190 TAKAEAEGALE
-199 LTISGLDLGYYLVRS
+199 ISGLDLGYYLVRS

-226 PNALV
+226 PNAEV
-231 KEKNEATVIV
+231 REKNEATVIV

-251 NVAEIGTYVKFTIQ
+251 NVAEIGTYVKFTIR
-265 ITVNDKAPVNYKLV
+265 ITVKDKAPVNYKLV

-286 TFVKNE
+286 TFVNDAE
-292 TYPLTV
+292 HPLTV

-312 TETTEPRGFTLTFN
+312 TETTEPRGFTLAFN
-326 NNAEGNASILKTGDV
+326 NNAEGSASILKTGDV

-375 EYDKTETY
+375 EYDTTETY

-391 YTMEQETEK
+391 YTMEQGTEK

-410 RDAAGAQVIKLVK
+410 RDEAGAQVIKLVK
-423 VNDTTYR
+423 VDDTTYR
-430 LALSTETEGV
+430 LALPTETDTA

-459 GTYYLTE
+459 GIYYLTE

-476 REPVNVTIG
+476 REPVKVKIDHTT
-485 HKDANGK
+485 ANGK

>member
-1 MGQKLFRKL
+1 MKHTRQFFALL
-10 GHKFVLT
+10 LALVLT
-17 YAGERY
+17 LGLC
-23 VTKATEILNLKKELD
+23 ATAFADGAKP
-38 QEMND
+38 
-43 IIKNNYGS
+43 GS
-51 LKIAFPTMRSAY
+51 ITISNPAQGKTY
-63 MLPCT
+63 E
-68 LPVFN
+68 VFKL
-73 QMYPNVR
+73 
-80 LDVLEEH
+80 LDVVEDESDLENN
-87 SGKLEGMLLNGETDL
+87 GFIYKLTGDAWADFITT
-102 AFFNLPIKSPDIDYE
+102 
-117 VIKHEEVLLV
+117 VQ
-127 MAANHPLAHSGLVR
+127 

-149 NLFKNGGTTYVLANE
+149 NLFENGGMTYVLANE
-164 NLKNGIADFAA
+164 NLKPGIADFAA
-175 KAKAYAEEKKLQPVQ
+175 KAKAYAESNKLTPIK
-190 TAAASDGNE
+190 TATAGTEGTLKID
-199 LTISGLDLGYYLVRS
+199 GLDLGYYLVRS

-226 PNALV
+226 PNAEV
-231 KEKNEATVIV
+231 REKNEATVIV

-265 ITVNDKAPVNYKLV
+265 ITVKDKAPVNYKLV
-279 DEMTDGL
+279 DEMTEGL

-312 TETTEPRGFTLTFN
+312 TETTEPRGFTLAFN

-375 EYDKTETY
+375 EYDTTETY

-391 YTMEQETEK
+391 YTMKKAADSDQATEE

-405 TFQLS
+405 IFKLS

-423 VNDTTYR
+423 VDDTTYR
-430 LALSTETEGV
+430 LALPTETEGV
-440 VDTITTGETGE
+440 VDTVTTGETGA

-507 SGLVKVENN
+507 SGVVKVENN

>member
-1 MGQKLFRKL
+1 MKHTRQIFALVL
-10 GHKFVLT
+10 ALVLT
-17 YAGERY
+17 LGLC
-23 VTKATEILNLKKELD
+23 ATAFADESKP
-38 QEMND
+38 
-43 IIKNNYGS
+43 GS
-51 LKIAFPTMRSAY
+51 ITISNPAQGKTY
-63 MLPCT
+63 E
-68 LPVFN
+68 VFKL
-73 QMYPNVR
+73 
-80 LDVLEEH
+80 LDVAVDESDLE
-87 SGKLEGMLLNGETDL
+87 SNGFIYKLTAD
-102 AFFNLPIKSPDIDYE
+102 AWATFITT
-117 VIKHEEVLLV
+117 VQ
-127 MAANHPLAHSGLVR
+127 
-141 DGSGKNYF
+141 DGSGENYF
-149 NLFKNGGTTYVLANE
+149 NLFENGGMTYVLANE
-164 NLKNGIADFAA
+164 NLKPGIADFAA
-175 KAKAYAEEKKLQPVQ
+175 KAKTYAESNKLAPIK
-190 TAAASDGNE
+190 TATAGTEGTLKID
-199 LTISGLDLGYYLVRS
+199 GLDLGYYLVRS

-226 PNALV
+226 PNAEV
-231 KEKNEATVIV
+231 REKNEATVIV
-241 KNVEDTTKKQ
+241 KNVEDTEEQ

-265 ITVNDKAPVNYKLV
+265 ITVKDKAPVNYKLV
-279 DEMTDGL
+279 DEMTEGL

-312 TETTEPRGFTLTFN
+312 TETTKPRGFTLAFN
-326 NNAEGNASILKTGDV
+326 NNAEGSASILKTGDV

-375 EYDKTETY
+375 EYDTTETY

-391 YTMEQETEK
+391 YTMEQTTGSDQAKEK
-400 KLAGA
+400 RLAGA

-410 RDAAGAQVIKLVK
+410 RDEAGAQVIKLVK
-423 VNDTTYR
+423 VDDTTYR
-430 LALSTETEGV
+430 LALPTETEGV
-440 VDTITTGETGE
+440 VDTITTGETGA

-476 REPVNVTIG
+476 REPVKVTVA
-485 HKDANGK
+485 HKTENGK

>member
-1 MGQKLFRKL
+1 MKHTRQFFALVL
-10 GHKFVLT
+10 ALVLT
-17 YAGERY
+17 LGLC
-23 VTKATEILNLKKELD
+23 ATAFADEAKP
-38 QEMND
+38 
-43 IIKNNYGS
+43 GS
-51 LKIAFPTMRSAY
+51 ITISNPAQGKTY
-63 MLPCT
+63 E
-68 LPVFN
+68 VFKL
-73 QMYPNVR
+73 
-80 LDVLEEH
+80 LDVAADE
-87 SGKLEGMLLNGETDL
+87 SDL
-102 AFFNLPIKSPDIDYE
+102 ANNGFIYKLTTDEWATFITT
-117 VIKHEEVLLV
+117 VL
-127 MAANHPLAHSGLVR
+127 

-149 NLFKNGGTTYVLANE
+149 NLFENGGMTYVLENE
-164 NLKNGIADFAA
+164 NLKPGIADFAA
-175 KAKAYAEEKKLQPVQ
+175 KAKAYAESNKLAPIK
-190 TAAASDGNE
+190 TATAGTEGTLKID
-199 LTISGLDLGYYLVRS
+199 GLDLGYYLVRS

-226 PNALV
+226 PNAEV
-231 KEKNEATVIV
+231 REKNEATVIV

-265 ITVNDKAPVNYKLV
+265 ITVKDKAPVNYKLV
-279 DEMTDGL
+279 DEMTEGL
-286 TFVKNE
+286 TFVNDE
-292 TYPLTV
+292 NHPLTV
-298 TVNENTLDAANYKV
+298 KV
-312 TETTEPRGFTLTFN
+312 TRGESESTLTNVDDYTVAETSAPKGFTLKFKD
-326 NNAEGNASILKTGDV
+326 EGNASILKTGDV
-341 VTVTYYAQINENAK
+341 VTVTYYAQINEKAVV
-355 IADEANVNKAKV
+355 ADEANVNKAKV

-375 EYDKTETY
+375 EYDTTETY

-391 YTMEQETEK
+391 YTMEQTTGSDQAKEK
-400 KLAGA
+400 MLAGA

-423 VNDTTYR
+423 VDDTTYR
-430 LALSTETEGV
+430 LALPTETDTA
-440 VDTITTGETGE
+440 VDTITTGETGA

-476 REPVNVTIG
+476 REPVKVTVA
-485 HKDANGK
+485 HKTANGK

>member
-1 MGQKLFRKL
+1 MKHTRQFFALL
-10 GHKFVLT
+10 LALVLT
-17 YAGERY
+17 LGLCATAFADE
-23 VTKATEILNLKKELD
+23 TKPGSITISNPAQGKTYEVFKLLD
-38 QEMND
+38 IVED
-43 IIKNNYGS
+43 ES
-51 LKIAFPTMRSAY
+51 
-63 MLPCT
+63 
-68 LPVFN
+68 
-73 QMYPNVR
+73 
-80 LDVLEEH
+80 
-87 SGKLEGMLLNGETDL
+87 DL
-102 AFFNLPIKSPDIDYE
+102 ANKGFIYKLTNDDWATFITT
-117 VIKHEEVLLV
+117 VQ
-127 MAANHPLAHSGLVR
+127 
-141 DGSGKNYF
+141 DGSGAKYF
-149 NLFKNGGTTYVLANE
+149 NLFENGGMTYVLANE
-164 NLKNGIADFAA
+164 NLKGGIADFAA

-190 TAAASDGNE
+190 TATASDGNE
-199 LTISGLDLGYYLVRS
+199 LTISGLGLGYYLVRS

-226 PNALV
+226 PNAEV

-251 NVAEIGTYVKFTIQ
+251 NVAEIGTYVKFTIR
-265 ITVNDKAPVNYKLV
+265 ITVKDKAPVNYKLV
-279 DEMTDGL
+279 DEMTEGL

-298 TVNENTLDAANYKV
+298 TVNGSALAAENYNVA
-312 TETTEPRGFTLTFN
+312 ETTEPRGFTLTFN
-326 NNAEGNASILKTGDV
+326 NNAEGSASILKTGDV

-375 EYDKTETY
+375 EYDTTETY

-405 TFQLS
+405 TFKLS
-410 RDAAGAQVIKLVK
+410 RDEAGAQVIKLVK
-423 VNDTTYR
+423 VGDTTYR
-430 LALSTETEGV
+430 LALPTETEGV

-476 REPVNVTIG
+476 REPVKVTIG

-507 SGLVKVENN
+507 SGVVKVENN

>member
-1 MGQKLFRKL
+1 MKHTRQFFALL
-10 GHKFVLT
+10 LALVLT
-17 YAGERY
+17 LGLC
-23 VTKATEILNLKKELD
+23 ATAFADEAKPGSITISNPAQGKTYEVFKLLD
-38 QEMND
+38 IVED
-43 IIKNNYGS
+43 ES
-51 LKIAFPTMRSAY
+51 
-63 MLPCT
+63 
-68 LPVFN
+68 
-73 QMYPNVR
+73 
-80 LDVLEEH
+80 
-87 SGKLEGMLLNGETDL
+87 DL
-102 AFFNLPIKSPDIDYE
+102 ANKGFIYKLTNDDWATFITT
-117 VIKHEEVLLV
+117 VQ
-127 MAANHPLAHSGLVR
+127 
-141 DGSGKNYF
+141 DGSGANYF
-149 NLFKNGGTTYVLANE
+149 NLFENGGKKYVLANE
-164 NLKNGIADFAA
+164 NLKGGIADFAA
-175 KAKAYAEEKKLQPVQ
+175 KAKVYAETNKLAPIK
-190 TAAASDGNE
+190 TAKAEAEGALE
-199 LTISGLDLGYYLVRS
+199 ISGLDLGYYLVRS

-226 PNALV
+226 PNAEV
-231 KEKNEATVIV
+231 REKNEATVIV

-251 NVAEIGTYVKFTIQ
+251 NVAEIGTYVKFTIR

-286 TFVKNE
+286 TFVNDAE
-292 TYPLTV
+292 HPLTV

-312 TETTEPRGFTLTFN
+312 TDTTEPRGFTLTFN
-326 NNAEGNASILKTGDV
+326 NNAEGSASILKTDDV
-341 VTVTYYAQINENAK
+341 VTVTYYAQINKNAK

-375 EYDKTETY
+375 EYDTTETY

-391 YTMEQETEK
+391 YTMKKAADGDQATEE

-405 TFQLS
+405 TFKLS

-423 VNDTTYR
+423 VDDTTYR
-430 LALSTETEGV
+430 LALPTETDTA
-440 VDTITTGETGE
+440 VDTVTTGETGE

-501 QTQTDT
+501 QTETDT
-507 SGLVKVENN
+507 SGVVKVENN

>member
-1 MGQKLFRKL
+1 MKHTRQFFALL
-10 GHKFVLT
+10 LALVLT
-17 YAGERY
+17 LGLC
-23 VTKATEILNLKKELD
+23 ATAFADEAKPGSITISNPAQGKTYEVFKLLD
-38 QEMND
+38 IVED
-43 IIKNNYGS
+43 ES
-51 LKIAFPTMRSAY
+51 
-63 MLPCT
+63 
-68 LPVFN
+68 
-73 QMYPNVR
+73 
-80 LDVLEEH
+80 
-87 SGKLEGMLLNGETDL
+87 DL
-102 AFFNLPIKSPDIDYE
+102 ANKGFIYKLTNDDWATFITT
-117 VIKHEEVLLV
+117 VQ
-127 MAANHPLAHSGLVR
+127 
-141 DGSGKNYF
+141 DGSGANYF
-149 NLFKNGGTTYVLANE
+149 NLFENGGKKYVLANE
-164 NLKNGIADFAA
+164 NLKGGIADFAA
-175 KAKAYAEEKKLQPVQ
+175 KAKVYAETNKLAPIK
-190 TAAASDGNE
+190 TAKAEAEGALE
-199 LTISGLDLGYYLVRS
+199 ISGLDLGYYLVRS

-226 PNALV
+226 PNAEV
-231 KEKNEATVIV
+231 REKNEATVIV

-251 NVAEIGTYVKFTIQ
+251 NVAEIGTYVKFTIR

-286 TFVKNE
+286 TFVNDAE
-292 TYPLTV
+292 HPLTV

-326 NNAEGNASILKTGDV
+326 NNAEGSASILKTDDV
-341 VTVTYYAQINENAK
+341 VTVTYYAQINKNAK

-375 EYDKTETY
+375 EYDTTETY

-391 YTMEQETEK
+391 YTMKKAADGDQATEE

-405 TFQLS
+405 TFKLS

-423 VNDTTYR
+423 VDDTTYR
-430 LALSTETEGV
+430 LALPTETDTA
-440 VDTITTGETGE
+440 VDTVTTGETGE

-492 LTETSFVAD
+492 LTETSFVAN
-501 QTQTDT
+501 QTETDT
-507 SGLVKVENN
+507 SGVVKVENN

>member
-1 MGQKLFRKL
+1 MKHTRQIFALL
-10 GHKFVLT
+10 LALVLT
-17 YAGERY
+17 LGLC
-23 VTKATEILNLKKELD
+23 ATAFADEAKP
-38 QEMND
+38 
-43 IIKNNYGS
+43 GS
-51 LKIAFPTMRSAY
+51 ITISNPAQGKTY
-63 MLPCT
+63 E
-68 LPVFN
+68 VFKL
-73 QMYPNVR
+73 
-80 LDVLEEH
+80 LDVAADE
-87 SGKLEGMLLNGETDL
+87 SDL
-102 AFFNLPIKSPDIDYE
+102 ANNGFIYKLTADAWADFITN
-117 VIKHEEVLLV
+117 VQ
-127 MAANHPLAHSGLVR
+127 

-149 NLFKNGGTTYVLANE
+149 NLFENGGMTYVLANE
-164 NLKNGIADFAA
+164 NLKPGIADFAA
-175 KAKAYAEEKKLQPVQ
+175 KAKAYAETNKLAPIK
-190 TAAASDGNE
+190 TAKAEAEGALE
-199 LTISGLDLGYYLVRS
+199 ISGLDLGYYLVRS

-226 PNALV
+226 PNAQV

-241 KNVEDTTKKQ
+241 KNVEDTEKQ

-265 ITVNDKAPVNYKLV
+265 ITVKDKAPVNYKLV
-279 DEMTDGL
+279 DEMTEGL

-326 NNAEGNASILKTGDV
+326 NNAEGSASILKTGDV
-341 VTVTYYAQINENAK
+341 VTVTYYAQINEKAVV
-355 IADEANVNKAKV
+355 ADEANVNKAKV

-375 EYDKTETY
+375 EYDTTETY

-391 YTMEQETEK
+391 YTMEQTTGSDQAKEK
-400 KLAGA
+400 RLAGA

-410 RDAAGAQVIKLVK
+410 RDEKGTNVIKLVK

-430 LALSTETEGV
+430 LALSTETESV
-440 VDTITTGETGE
+440 VDTITTGETGA

-476 REPVNVTIG
+476 REPVKVTVA
-485 HKDANGK
+485 HKTENGK

>member
-1 MGQKLFRKL
+1 MKHTRQFFALL
-10 GHKFVLT
+10 LALVLT
-17 YAGERY
+17 LGLC
-23 VTKATEILNLKKELD
+23 ATAFADEAKP
-38 QEMND
+38 
-43 IIKNNYGS
+43 GS
-51 LKIAFPTMRSAY
+51 ITISNPAQGKTY
-63 MLPCT
+63 E
-68 LPVFN
+68 VFKL
-73 QMYPNVR
+73 
-80 LDVLEEH
+80 LDVVEDE
-87 SGKLEGMLLNGETDL
+87 SDL
-102 AFFNLPIKSPDIDYE
+102 ANKGFIYKLTADAWATFITT
-117 VIKHEEVLLV
+117 VQ
-127 MAANHPLAHSGLVR
+127 

-149 NLFKNGGTTYVLANE
+149 NLFENGGTKYVLANE
-164 NLKNGIADFAA
+164 NLKPGIADFAA
-175 KAKAYAEEKKLQPVQ
+175 KAKAYAETNKLAPLK
-190 TAAASDGNE
+190 TATAGTEGTLKID
-199 LTISGLDLGYYLVRS
+199 GLDLGYYLVRS

-226 PNALV
+226 PNAEV
-231 KEKNEATVIV
+231 REKNEATVIV

-265 ITVNDKAPVNYKLV
+265 ITVKDKAPVNYKLV

-312 TETTEPRGFTLTFN
+312 TETTKPRGFTLTFN
-326 NNAEGNASILKTGDV
+326 NNAEGNASILKTSDV

-355 IADEANVNKAKV
+355 IADEANVNKARV

-375 EYDKTETY
+375 EYDTTETY

-391 YTMEQETEK
+391 YTMKKAADSDQATEE

-405 TFQLS
+405 IFKLS
-410 RDAAGAQVIKLVK
+410 RDKAGAQVIKLVK

-430 LALSTETEGV
+430 LALPIETEGV
-440 VDTITTGETGE
+440 VDTVTTGETGE

-459 GTYYLTE
+459 GEYYLTE

-501 QTQTDT
+501 QTETDT
-507 SGLVKVENN
+507 SGVVKVENN

>member
-1 MGQKLFRKL
+1 MKHTRQFFALL
-10 GHKFVLT
+10 LALVLT
-17 YAGERY
+17 LGLCATAFADE
-23 VTKATEILNLKKELD
+23 TKPGSITISNPAQGKTYEVFKLLD
-38 QEMND
+38 IVED
-43 IIKNNYGS
+43 ES
-51 LKIAFPTMRSAY
+51 
-63 MLPCT
+63 
-68 LPVFN
+68 
-73 QMYPNVR
+73 
-80 LDVLEEH
+80 
-87 SGKLEGMLLNGETDL
+87 DL
-102 AFFNLPIKSPDIDYE
+102 ANKGFIYKLTNDDWATFITT
-117 VIKHEEVLLV
+117 VQ
-127 MAANHPLAHSGLVR
+127 
-141 DGSGKNYF
+141 DGSGAKYF
-149 NLFKNGGTTYVLANE
+149 NFFENGGKKYVLANE
-164 NLKNGIADFAA
+164 NLKGGIADFAA
-175 KAKAYAEEKKLQPVQ
+175 KAKVYAETNKLAPIK
-190 TAAASDGNE
+190 TAKAEAEGALE
-199 LTISGLDLGYYLVRS
+199 ISGLDLGYYLVRS

-226 PNALV
+226 PNAEV

-241 KNVEDTTKKQ
+241 KNVEDTIKKQ

-265 ITVNDKAPVNYKLV
+265 ITVKDKAPVNYKLV
-279 DEMTDGL
+279 DEMTEGL

-312 TETTEPRGFTLTFN
+312 AETTEPRGFTLTFN
-326 NNAEGNASILKTGDV
+326 NNAEGSASILKTGDV

-375 EYDKTETY
+375 EYDTTETY

-405 TFQLS
+405 TFKLS
-410 RDAAGAQVIKLVK
+410 RDEAGAQVIKLVK
-423 VNDTTYR
+423 VDDTTYR
-430 LALSTETEGV
+430 LALPTETDTA

-501 QTQTDT
+501 QTETDT
-507 SGLVKVENN
+507 SGVVKVENN

>member
-1 MGQKLFRKL
+1 MKHTRQFFALVL
-10 GHKFVLT
+10 ALVLT
-17 YAGERY
+17 LGLC
-23 VTKATEILNLKKELD
+23 ATAFAEDAKP
-38 QEMND
+38 
-43 IIKNNYGS
+43 GS
-51 LKIAFPTMRSAY
+51 ITISNPAQGKTY
-63 MLPCT
+63 E
-68 LPVFN
+68 VFKL
-73 QMYPNVR
+73 
-80 LDVLEEH
+80 LDVVEDE
-87 SGKLEGMLLNGETDL
+87 SDL
-102 AFFNLPIKSPDIDYE
+102 ANKGFIYKLTADAWADFITTVK
-117 VIKHEEVLLV
+117 
-127 MAANHPLAHSGLVR
+127 
-141 DGSGKNYF
+141 DGSDNNYF
-149 NLFKNGGTTYVLANE
+149 NLFENGGTKYVLANE
-164 NLKNGIADFAA
+164 NLKPGIADFAA
-175 KAKAYAEEKKLQPVQ
+175 KAKAYAEANKLAPIK
-190 TAAASDGNE
+190 TAKAEAEGALE
-199 LTISGLDLGYYLVRS
+199 ISGLDLGYYLVRS

-226 PNALV
+226 PNAEV
-231 KEKNEATVIV
+231 REKNEATVIV

-251 NVAEIGTYVKFTIQ
+251 NVAEIGTYVKFTIR
-265 ITVNDKAPVNYKLV
+265 ITVKDKAPVNYKLV

-286 TFVKNE
+286 TFVNDAE
-292 TYPLTV
+292 HPLTV

-312 TETTEPRGFTLTFN
+312 TETTEPRGFTLAFN
-326 NNAEGNASILKTGDV
+326 NNAEGSASILKTGDV

-375 EYDKTETY
+375 EYDTTETY

-391 YTMEQETEK
+391 YTMEQGTEK

-410 RDAAGAQVIKLVK
+410 RDEAGAQVIKLVK
-423 VNDTTYR
+423 VDDTTYR
-430 LALSTETEGV
+430 LALPTETDTA

-459 GTYYLTE
+459 GIYYLTE

-476 REPVNVTIG
+476 REPVKVKIDHTT
-485 HKDANGK
+485 ANGK